1 LLRVVFEK
9 RGVRVGDKVRGEEE
23 DLRLRML

>member
-9 RGVRVGDKVRGEEE
+9 RGVGVGDKVRGEEE